1 MDRICLI
8 YLSYDNTYIRLSQQ
22 RCSRMEIIMF
32 NSRDMKGDDN
42 TVSAFLVLILLGY
55 TKIALNLV
63 HRF

>member
-1 MDRICLI
+1 
-8 YLSYDNTYIRLSQQ
+8 
-22 RCSRMEIIMF
+22 MEIIMF